1 MKKSYFILFI
11 VILSGLASFF
21 ACNDDTNE
29 AAGPAYDPLK
39 PVKLTTF
46 YPDSGMFQEKVILN
60 GENFGIDPGI
70 IKVYFNSKLAPVI
83 GSTGTRMYVWNCQL
97 I

>member
-1 MKKSYFILFI
+1 MKKNYLILFI

-46 YPDSGMFQEKVILN
+46 YVPRKG
-60 GENFGIDPGI
+60 NFE
-70 IKVYFNSKLAPVI
+70 
-83 GSTGTRMYVWNCQL
+83 W
-97 I
+97 